1 MKRYVGALVVLA
13 VLVGCASLSVVE
25 PKRVE
30 IGRVY
35 TVDPQIKWSRFYRG
49 DIETWTVDGLS
60 LQAIHFIKGIEEDE
74 PLVVTAATGD
84 REKWPRFEP
93 EMTPNE
99 ILEFVVDSLAR
110 LGYAQLQ
117 AHNLR
122 PERFGRLQGFRFELT
137 FLASDG
143 LEGQGLV
150 VGAVI
155 EKRLHLIMYVG
166 TREHYYPKHIEEVE
180 RIIQSIELS

>member
-1 MKRYVGALVVLA
+1 MKRYAGALVVLA

-35 TVDPQIKWSRFYRG
+35 TVDSQIKWSRFYRG

-93 EMTPNE
+93 EMTPS
-99 ILEFVVDSLAR
+99 EFW
-110 LGYAQLQ
+110 
-117 AHNLR
+117 NLW
-122 PERFGRLQGFRFELT
+122 LT
-137 FLASDG
+137 AWRAWD
-143 LEGQGLV
+143 
-150 VGAVI
+150 
-155 EKRLHLIMYVG
+155 
-166 TREHYYPKHIEEVE
+166 TRNCKCTT
-180 RIIQSIELS
+180 